1 MRALR
6 NHGQG
11 RVSLVESQDPVPG
24 PGDALVR
31 IEASAVCGSERGA
44 LMEGVDGNTGH
55 EAAGT
60 LVDPGSSRF
69 RAGDRVGLS
78 AVVGCGEC
86 DRCTARQELHC
97 RRGPCSAAKSGGW
110 HAELAV
116 VSPSALRELPPG
128 MDAGVGALFTGDAL
142 GVPSR
147 GYGRVPS
154 EPAERVLVIGLGPVG
169 LGHVLVR
176 AFEGAEVVAIEPAEF
191 RRDLAL
197 KLGARAV
204 GRPGDD
210 IGHRPRLVIECSGR
224 PESIAYA
231 LDVVD
236 NGGVVLQSGE
246 CHSDVLIN
254 PSDTFIRR
262 EITYTGAWYYA
273 TEDYPA
279 MCALHE
285 RGLPLAHMCTHD
297 VDAAHAQDAITDFL
311 GQRAGKVLLRWS

>member
-11 RVSLVESQDPVPG
+11 RVSLVEVPDPMPE

-44 LMEGVDGNTGH
+44 LMQGTDGNTGH

-60 LVDPGSSRF
+60 VLDPGASGF
-69 RAGDRVGLS
+69 QVGDRVGLS
-78 AVVGCGEC
+78 AVVGCGAC
-86 DRCTARQELHC
+86 DRCASGQELHC
-97 RRGPCSAAKSGGW
+97 RRGANSAAKSGGW
-110 HAELAV
+110 HAELAA
-116 VSPSALRELPPG
+116 VSASALRELPPDI
-128 MDAGVGALFTGDAL
+128 DAGVAALLTGDAL

-154 EPAERVLVIGLGPVG
+154 APGERVLIVGLGPVG

-176 AFEGAEVVAIEPAEF
+176 AFEGAEVVAIEPAQF

-197 KLGARAV
+197 KLGASAV

-210 IGHRPRLVIECSGR
+210 IGPSPRVVIECSGR

-236 NGGVVLQSGE
+236 NAGLVLQSGE
-246 CHSDVLIN
+246 CHSDVPIN
-254 PSDTFIRR
+254 PSNTFIRR

-273 TEDYPA
+273 TEDYAA
-279 MCALHE
+279 MRALHE
-285 RGLPLAHMCTHD
+285 RGLPLADMCTHD
-297 VDAAHAQDAITDFL
+297 VDATHAQEAITEFL
-311 GQRAGKVLLRWS
+311 DQRTGKVLLRWC

>member
-1 MRALR
+1 MRALQ
-6 NHGQG
+6 NHGHG
-11 RVSLVESQDPVPG
+11 RVSLVEVRDPVPG

-44 LMEGVDGNTGH
+44 LVEGMDGNAGH

-60 LVDPGSSRF
+60 VLDPGSSGF

-78 AVVGCGEC
+78 AVVGCGGC
-86 DRCTARQELHC
+86 DRCAAGQELHC
-97 RRGPCSAAKSGGW
+97 RRGSSSAAKSGGW

-116 VSPSALRELPPG
+116 VSALALRALPPG
-128 MDAGVGALFTGDAL
+128 TDAGIGALLTGDAL

-147 GYGRVPS
+147 GHSRVPS
-154 EPAERVLVIGLGPVG
+154 RPGERVLVIGLGPVG

-176 AFEGAEVVAIEPAEF
+176 AFEGAEVVAIEPAAY

-197 KLGARAV
+197 KLGASEV

-210 IGHRPRLVIECSGR
+210 IGPSPRVVIECSGR

-254 PSDTFIRR
+254 PSNTFIRR

-273 TEDYPA
+273 TEDYAA
-279 MCALHE
+279 MRALHE
-285 RGLPLAHMCTHD
+285 RGLPLADMCTHD
-297 VDAAHAQDAITDFL
+297 TDVAHAQDAITDFL
-311 GQRAGKVLLRWS
+311 DQKTGKVLLRW